1 MRRTMG
7 VYALWNPARTD
18 DHHQIIN
25 YEEIMKVLETNLPEE
40 VINAIDKHLKLAESK
55 HQVFAFSILPERL
68 NDNELIRKSL
78 KEARLNCNSTGSA
91 YDVLQEEILEIF
103 DAICDGDLYNARTE
117 IYDSIA
123 VLLRL
128 DKVLQEKQRNLYF
141 QKNDIP
147 ILPKC
152 TTEI

>member
-1 MRRTMG
+1 M
-7 VYALWNPARTD
+7 
-18 DHHQIIN
+18 Q
-25 YEEIMKVLETNLPEE
+25 VLETNLPKE
-40 VINAIDKHLKLAESK
+40 VIESIDKHLKRVEDK
-55 HQVFAFSILPERL
+55 HPVFAFSILPERL
-68 NDNELIRKSL
+68 NDNDLVRNFL
-78 KEARLNCNSTGSA
+78 KEARLKCNSTGSA

-103 DAICDGDLYNARTE
+103 DAIFDGDLYNARLE

-128 DKVLQEKQRNLYF
+128 DKVLQEKQRNLSF

>member
-1 MRRTMG
+1 M
-7 VYALWNPARTD
+7 
-18 DHHQIIN
+18 Q
-25 YEEIMKVLETNLPEE
+25 VLETNLPKE
-40 VINAIDKHLKLAESK
+40 VIEAIDEHLKRAESK
-55 HQVFAFSILPERL
+55 HPVFAFSILPERL
-68 NDNELIRKSL
+68 NDKEIVRNSL
-78 KEARLNCNSTGSA
+78 KEARLRCNSTGSA

-103 DAICDGDLYNARTE
+103 DAICDGGLCNARLE

-128 DKVLQEKQRNLYF
+128 DKVLQEKLRNIYF

-147 ILPKC
+147 ILPKS